1 MQILLGAPS
10 QAWPCPAGLKPR
22 CSHLQAASPR
32 PHQSPLICRL
42 GLMPSEAEAGAVS
55 ETPALLLAATSH
67 ISPPRWGLAAAYEV
81 KAESPLHSVDEKSG
95 GEGRMGRAALP
106 ASGGV
111 HRIGSPRA
119 LSEGPAYVE
128 GHPEGSPSHCQ
139 FSRSRSR
146 SREQGAWEAWRK
158 GGCLGRNAHPPA
170 VCTRSLV
177 LKNDILTT
185 EVMRVTLRKRKSP

>member
-1 MQILLGAPS
+1 MQILLEAPS

-22 CSHLQAASPR
+22 CSHLQAGSPS

-119 LSEGPAYVE
+119 PLRGP
-128 GHPEGSPSHCQ
+128 GLRGGT
-139 FSRSRSR
+139 SR
-146 SREQGAWEAWRK
+146 REPIT
-158 GGCLGRNAHPPA
+158 LP
-170 VCTRSLV
+170 V
-177 LKNDILTT
+177 L
-185 EVMRVTLRKRKSP
+185 EVTLTLMRAECLRGLEERGLSR